1 MRIFLEQDTLGPA
14 PMEESYGTIVQKVYE
29 ADAMFVPKKQH
40 ALGPVAGCQKGFGDF
55 WKKGPNFFPER
66 TLCVPTFKPS
76 VLVTST
82 LVKAE
87 QRTASNRLGLHGE
100 GHSSTLAQDQ
110 PILRVGARGIPSKD
124 PGGNALHAGSIIL
137 SVSCPSWC
145 RTNISFVI
153 CTLMDT
159 SMDDLFAD
167 MDRSNQAAVEMDH
180 PVKEDT
186 SENYFFR
193 RFRAFDEEIKIKIWR
208 HEDLSNAL
216 VYEISMNY
224 HNATVGQPLQFVSP
238 WCSLFSG
245 SSAKLYPSW
254 PPVQPCALVCKTN
267 FHVDQNKVSLPVF
280 PLSSRWQNLFRLHL
294 QAGSDS
300 IPVVWLIS
308 FSNGAVYYFVRDA
321 EIRYALLFSPPCCE
335 PMSLW
340 SVIESPIMTRTSSTL
355 PSPAPNDLVVALS
368 GSGCGAAIWLCSE
381 DKHTKQMSSVGSPT
395 DCSSDA
401 EEVTFYGELSG
412 LIRKAKSTDTVI
424 LTGDMHAQL
433 GRLSFLESHLGGRFA
448 DGARRTDNGDLLLQL
463 CADHELFY
471 RPPTANQPWNQL
483 NHVAVSHRLRAII
496 QDCRSSWGTPLDSD
510 HTMRRCLLF
519 HPDCSELRVTDFRTP
534 VAPSPV
540 CDIQTH
546 GSWLHLVTTSGHV
559 LSLHIS
565 CCRGGAS
572 QTGDEWRLICQ
583 PGNFPRVPTHMIP
596 AISATDQLQLV
607 PKWRYFDLRGFVRMS
622 DGHLGGRL
630 STGEKIRLVDLLC
643 GNETAE
649 PQGNGY
655 LGSLNSTVN
664 TLINV
669 HCRLRAYR
677 ALLQLLGFLDVDDLS
692 PKLSTGPEAPLRRL
706 VSVKMQT
713 SLVTNA
719 PVSSIEDSPFELS
732 AIVSLEAPPAQ
743 MNNSLTPATPLQSL
757 SAEELASLLL
767 HPESRTSSFERE
779 LFLVMR
785 LTPLTFSAMENH
797 LKQDSTGLPIFTY
810 SEPWFSSCHQWTRVD
825 TSKSH
830 VFRRQMILPS
840 NWHTCIK
847 SSKSPK
853 LFDALRL
860 DVSLELLPPSLPTSL
875 FTADLCGQMK
885 RPVENSCV
893 INAPPLRTSI
903 GDFHLDRIL
912 WLYPLDQI
920 PRVRQKLGQESEYP
934 SPSSLT
940 LAYSVDSLHP
950 LKSLFSDI
958 CKSCPHASLVSLS
971 KYDSNGLSDKEVE
984 SAIHLNE
991 QLISYFVPTEQC
1003 VVFSWRYV
1011 TSHGPERPTKLSI
1024 ELSVS
1029 AKCSYTLWLV
1039 HESLQ
1044 RRLQPSVTK
1053 VRDPS
1058 LPSVEVLR
1066 QEYSVL
1072 KSMEDSL
1079 KQRSYSL
1086 NDVDNLKKFR
1096 TLLQVF
1102 STVRNTT
1109 TVRSMLSRTPA
1120 YLAMTTEP

>member
-1 MRIFLEQDTLGPA
+1 
-14 PMEESYGTIVQKVYE
+14 
-29 ADAMFVPKKQH
+29 
-40 ALGPVAGCQKGFGDF
+40 
-55 WKKGPNFFPER
+55 
-66 TLCVPTFKPS
+66 
-76 VLVTST
+76 
-82 LVKAE
+82 
-87 QRTASNRLGLHGE
+87 
-100 GHSSTLAQDQ
+100 
-110 PILRVGARGIPSKD
+110 
-124 PGGNALHAGSIIL
+124 
-137 SVSCPSWC
+137 
-145 RTNISFVI
+145 
-153 CTLMDT
+153 MDT

-381 DKHTKQMSSVGSPT
+381 DKHTKQMSS
-395 DCSSDA
+395 
-401 EEVTFYGELSG
+401 
-412 LIRKAKSTDTVI
+412 
-424 LTGDMHAQL
+424 
-433 GRLSFLESHLGGRFA
+433 
-448 DGARRTDNGDLLLQL
+448 
-463 CADHELFY
+463 
-471 RPPTANQPWNQL
+471 
-483 NHVAVSHRLRAII
+483 
-496 QDCRSSWGTPLDSD
+496 
-510 HTMRRCLLF
+510 
-519 HPDCSELRVTDFRTP
+519 ELRVTDFRTP

-732 AIVSLEAPPAQ
+732 AIVSLEVPPAQ

-1072 KSMEDSL
+1072 K
-1079 KQRSYSL
+1079 
-1086 NDVDNLKKFR
+1086 
-1096 TLLQVF
+1096 VF